1 MSNISGGTMKHTL
14 SVILL
19 GGLLLLNGAGNWL
32 FAQTEK
38 DGAAT
43 VYFTQDLSEKG
54 LKKIYKK
61 ALETR
66 AGETRYK
73 EYVAD
78 DYLLNAFDEALD
90 EEAEPVT
97 PSGIEPVI
105 AMLQKQGAEAALP
118 YVSASKPASL
128 GWHEFGHLDCLCYT
142 SRYFDNNTVENCQ
155 RLPWFPSQQ
164 CRRIGY
170 LLEAYEHAVNEPKT
184 MAVVSALSVGADGAV
199 EGGALQNMM
208 GGNELVS
215 PNGGNNV
222 SPLASIWVQRLT
234 ELDKN
239 TVCLNVLL
247 TSNAEGTKTP
257 LGVVASVDCA
267 MADQAALD
275 LLNKTQGP
283 LQTQKEQER
292 LALWRALVRNPV
304 PEIIW
309 RAYSFKDKEKIH
321 QKILAF
327 YEKKAS
333 ETYQLV
339 SLD

>member
-1 MSNISGGTMKHTL
+1 MSNSSGGTMKHTL

-38 DGAAT
+38 DGATT

-61 ALETR
+61 ALGTR

-97 PSGIEPVI
+97 PSGIEPLI
-105 AMLQKQGAEAALP
+105 AMLKKQGAEAALP
-118 YVSASKPASL
+118 YVSARKPASL

-170 LLEAYEHAVNEPKT
+170 LLEAYEDVVNEPKT

-208 GGNELVS
+208 GGNELFS
-215 PNGGNNV
+215 PKGGNIV
-222 SPLASIWVQRLT
+222 SVLADIWVQRLT
-234 ELDKN
+234 NLDKN

-247 TSNAEGTKTP
+247 STNAEGRQTP

-267 MADQAALD
+267 MAEQASLD
-275 LLNKTQGP
+275 LLNKMQGP
-283 LQTQKEQER
+283 LQMEKEQER
-292 LALWRALVRNPV
+292 VALWCTLVRSLV
-304 PEIIW
+304 PEIIE
-309 RAYSFKDKEKIH
+309 RAYSSKSR
-321 QKILAF
+321 
-327 YEKKAS
+327 EKKLRNLLEFYMTRAS